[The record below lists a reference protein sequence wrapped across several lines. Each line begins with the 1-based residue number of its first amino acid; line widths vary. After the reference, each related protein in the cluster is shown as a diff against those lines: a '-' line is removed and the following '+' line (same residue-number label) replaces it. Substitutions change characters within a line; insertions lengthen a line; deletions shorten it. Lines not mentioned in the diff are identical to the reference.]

1 MRAVWEPLKKPDC
14 MIAVCGRYD
23 ADYASLHRSSMN
35 DRILQ
40 EAAVRYFLEVVNTG
54 SIADAAHRLNVV
66 PSAVSR
72 QITRLEGELGMPLFV
87 RQSRG
92 MVPSKAGEMLAA
104 YARRSQLDAEQ
115 ISLEIDALR
124 GEAARRIRIACTEGF
139 AAAFLPRAMADF
151 RRTVAPAS
159 FEVVVDTAA
168 GVTQRVREAGADV
181 GLTFSFGPAKDIH
194 VAFSAPSPMFAIVA
208 ASHPLAS
215 SPQVSFREL
224 LAYPL
229 ALPGAH
235 STLHTLI
242 DIYCSREGVACKSV
256 LSSATLETLLG
267 FTLASDAVT
276 FSGELF
282 VRPRLATG
290 ELVALPVPEFAT
302 SERAIEIQTLA
313 RRELPPLLQSFVER
327 LSDELT
333 PPASVVQK

>member
-1 MRAVWEPLKKPDC
+1 MSA
-14 MIAVCGRYD
+14 
-23 ADYASLHRSSMN
+23 
-35 DRILQ
+35 RILQ

-54 SIADAAHRLNVV
+54 SVADAATRLNVV

-72 QITRLEGELGMPLFV
+72 QISRLEDELGTPLFV

-124 GEAARRIRIACTEGF
+124 GETERTIRIACTEGF
-139 AAAFLPRAMADF
+139 AAGFLPQTMAEF
-151 RRTVAPAS
+151 RRSVAPAC

-168 GVTQRVREAGADV
+168 GVTQRVREAEVDV

-194 VAFSAPSPMFAIVA
+194 VAFSMPSPVFAIVA
-208 ASHPLAS
+208 ASHPLAPAS
-215 SPQVSFREL
+215 QVSFREL

-229 ALPGAH
+229 ALPGIH
-235 STLHTLI
+235 STLHKLI

-276 FSGELF
+276 FGGELF
-282 VRPRLATG
+282 VRARLAAG
-290 ELVALPVPEFAT
+290 ELVALPVPELAT
-302 SERAIEIQTLA
+302 SERAIEIQTLV
-313 RRELPPLLQSFVER
+313 RRELPPLLQSFIER
-327 LSDELT
+327 MSKALP
-333 PPASVVQK
+333 PPACVVQK

>member
-1 MRAVWEPLKKPDC
+1 MMKHHV
-14 MIAVCGRYD
+14 
-23 ADYASLHRSSMN
+23 SSHRSIMSA
-35 DRILQ
+35 RILQ

-54 SIADAAHRLNVV
+54 SVADAASRLNVV

-72 QITRLEGELGMPLFV
+72 QIARLESELGTPLFV
-87 RQSRG
+87 RRSRG

-115 ISLEIDALR
+115 VSLEIDALR
-124 GEAARRIRIACTEGF
+124 GEAERTIRIACTEGF
-139 AAAFLPRAMADF
+139 AATFVPRAMAVF

-168 GVTQRVREAGADV
+168 GVTQRVREAECDV
-181 GLTFSFGPAKDIH
+181 GLTFSFGPEKDINT
-194 VAFSAPSPMFAIVA
+194 AFSMPSPIFAIVA
-208 ASHPLAS
+208 ASHPLARV
-215 SPQVSFREL
+215 PQVSFRRL

-229 ALPGAH
+229 ALPGVH
-235 STLHTLI
+235 STLHKLI

-267 FTLASDAVT
+267 FTIASDAVT

-282 VRPRLATG
+282 VRPRLASG
-290 ELVALPVPEFAT
+290 ELVALHVPELTT

-313 RRELPPLLQSFVER
+313 RRALPPLLDAFIEHLSRELAPAARVE
-327 LSDELT
+327 
-333 PPASVVQK
+333 QK

>member
-1 MRAVWEPLKKPDC
+1 MSA
-14 MIAVCGRYD
+14 
-23 ADYASLHRSSMN
+23 
-35 DRILQ
+35 RILQ

-54 SIADAAHRLNVV
+54 SIADAANRLNVV

-72 QITRLEGELGMPLFV
+72 QISRLEGELGTPLFV

-124 GEAARRIRIACTEGF
+124 GETERTIRIACTEGF
-139 AAAFLPRAMADF
+139 AGSFLPQAMADF
-151 RRTVAPAS
+151 RRNVEPAS

-168 GVTQRVREAGADV
+168 SVTQRVREAEVDV
-181 GLTFSFGPAKDIH
+181 GLTFSFGPAKDVH
-194 VAFSAPSPMFAIVA
+194 VAFSAPSPVLALVA
-208 ASHPLAS
+208 ASHPLALQK
-215 SPQVSFREL
+215 QVSFREL
-224 LAYPL
+224 LDYPL
-229 ALPGAH
+229 ALPGIH
-235 STLHTLI
+235 STLHKLI

-256 LSSATLETLLG
+256 VSSATLETLLG

-282 VRPRLATG
+282 VRTRLAAG
-290 ELVALPVPEFAT
+290 ELVALPVPELET

-313 RRELPPLLQSFVER
+313 RRELPPLLQAFIQCMSNA
-327 LSDELT
+327 L
-333 PPASVVQK
+333 PPVVQK

>member
-1 MRAVWEPLKKPDC
+1 MGDS
-14 MIAVCGRYD
+14 
-23 ADYASLHRSSMN
+23 ASFRPSIMSA
-35 DRILQ
+35 RILQ

-54 SIADAAHRLNVV
+54 SVADAANRLNVV

-72 QITRLEGELGMPLFV
+72 QIARLESELGTPLFV

-115 ISLEIDALR
+115 ILLEIDALR
-124 GEAARRIRIACTEGF
+124 GEAERTIRIACTEGF
-139 AAAFLPRAMADF
+139 AATFLPRAMAEF

-159 FEVVVDTAA
+159 FEVIVDTAA
-168 GVTQRVREAGADV
+168 AVTQRVRDAECDL

-194 VAFSAPSPMFAIVA
+194 VAFSAPSPVFAIVA
-208 ASHPLAS
+208 SSHPLAQS
-215 SPQVSFREL
+215 AQVSFREL

-229 ALPGAH
+229 ALPGVH
-235 STLHTLI
+235 STLHKLI

-282 VRPRLATG
+282 VRPRLASG
-290 ELVALPVPEFAT
+290 ELVALPVPELTT

-313 RRELPPLLQSFVER
+313 RRAVPPLLQAFIER
-327 LSDELT
+327 LSDELG
-333 PPASVVQK
+333 PSARVEQK

>member
-1 MRAVWEPLKKPDC
+1 MSA
-14 MIAVCGRYD
+14 
-23 ADYASLHRSSMN
+23 
-35 DRILQ
+35 RILQ

-54 SIADAAHRLNVV
+54 SIADAANRLNVV

-72 QITRLEGELGMPLFV
+72 QISRLEGELGTPLFV

-124 GEAARRIRIACTEGF
+124 GETERTIRIACTEGF
-139 AAAFLPRAMADF
+139 AGSFLPQAMADF
-151 RRTVAPAS
+151 RRNVEPAS

-168 GVTQRVREAGADV
+168 SVTQRVREAEVDV
-181 GLTFSFGPAKDIH
+181 GLTFSFGPAKDVH
-194 VAFSAPSPMFAIVA
+194 VAFSAPSPVLALVA
-208 ASHPLAS
+208 ASHPLALQK
-215 SPQVSFREL
+215 QVSFREL
-224 LAYPL
+224 LDFPL
-229 ALPGAH
+229 ALPGIH
-235 STLHTLI
+235 STLHKLI

-256 LSSATLETLLG
+256 VSSATLETLLG

-282 VRPRLATG
+282 VRTRLAAG
-290 ELVALPVPEFAT
+290 ELVALPVPELET

-313 RRELPPLLQSFVER
+313 RRELPPLLQAFIQCM
-327 LSDELT
+327 SDAL
-333 PPASVVQK
+333 PPVVQK

>member
-1 MRAVWEPLKKPDC
+1 MMA
-14 MIAVCGRYD
+14 YS
-23 ADYASLHRSSMN
+23 ASFNRSIMSA
-35 DRILQ
+35 RILQ

-54 SIADAAHRLNVV
+54 SVADAASRLNVV
-66 PSAVSR
+66 PSAISR
-72 QITRLEGELGMPLFV
+72 QIARLESELGTPLFV

-124 GEAARRIRIACTEGF
+124 GEAERTIRIACTEGF

-151 RRTVAPAS
+151 RRTVANAS
-159 FEVVVDTAA
+159 FEVVVDTAG
-168 GVTQRVREAGADV
+168 GVTQRVREAECDV
-181 GLTFSFGPAKDIH
+181 GLTFSFGPEKDIH
-194 VAFSAPSPMFAIVA
+194 TAFSAPSPIFAIVA
-208 ASHPLAS
+208 SSHPLAHAE
-215 SPQVSFREL
+215 QVSFREL

-229 ALPGAH
+229 ALPGVH
-235 STLHTLI
+235 STLHKLI

-282 VRPRLATG
+282 VRPRLASG
-290 ELVALPVPEFAT
+290 ELVALPVPELTA
-302 SERAIEIQTLA
+302 SERTVEIQTLA
-313 RRELPPLLQSFVER
+313 RRALPPLLKSFIER
-327 LSDELT
+327 LSDELST
-333 PPASVVQK
+333 RAR

>member
-1 MRAVWEPLKKPDC
+1 MEH
-14 MIAVCGRYD
+14 
-23 ADYASLHRSSMN
+23 YAISHRSIMSA
-35 DRILQ
+35 RILQ

-54 SIADAAHRLNVV
+54 SVADAASRLNVV

-72 QITRLEGELGMPLFV
+72 QIARLESELGTPLFV

-124 GEAARRIRIACTEGF
+124 GEAERTIRIACTEGF
-139 AAAFLPRAMADF
+139 AATFLPRAMADF

-168 GVTQRVREAGADV
+168 GVTQRVREAECDI
-181 GLTFSFGPAKDIH
+181 GLTFSFGPEKDIH
-194 VAFSAPSPMFAIVA
+194 TAFSAPSPIFAIVA
-208 ASHPLAS
+208 SSHPLARS
-215 SPQVSFREL
+215 TQVSFREL

-229 ALPGAH
+229 ALPGVH
-235 STLHTLI
+235 STLHKLI

-282 VRPRLATG
+282 VRPRLASG
-290 ELVALPVPEFAT
+290 ELVALPVPELTT
-302 SERAIEIQTLA
+302 SERAVEIQTLA
-313 RRELPPLLQSFVER
+313 RRALPPLLQSFIER
-327 LSDELT
+327 LGAEL
-333 PPASVVQK
+333 ASAARVDQK

>member
-1 MRAVWEPLKKPDC
+1 MSFHP
-14 MIAVCGRYD
+14 
-23 ADYASLHRSSMN
+23 SLMSA
-35 DRILQ
+35 RILQ

-54 SIADAAHRLNVV
+54 SIVDAARRLNVV

-72 QITRLEGELGMPLFV
+72 QITRLEGELGTPLFM

-92 MVPSKAGEMLAA
+92 MVPSKAGEILAT

-124 GEAARRIRIACTEGF
+124 GAAERTIRIACTEGF
-139 AAAFLPRAMADF
+139 AGAFLPRAMADF

-168 GVTQRVREAGADV
+168 GVTQRVREAQADI
-181 GLTFSFGPAKDIH
+181 GLTFSFGPEKDIH
-194 VAFSAPSPMFAIVA
+194 IAFSAPSPVFAIVA
-208 ASHPLAS
+208 SSHPLAQCS
-215 SPQVSFREL
+215 QVSFREL

-229 ALPGAH
+229 ALPGVH
-235 STLHTLI
+235 STLHKLI

-256 LSSATLETLLG
+256 LSSATLETLIG
-267 FTLASDAVT
+267 FTLVSDAVT

-282 VRPRLATG
+282 VRPRLASG
-290 ELVALPVPEFAT
+290 ELVALPVLELAT

-313 RRELPPLLQSFVER
+313 RRALPPLLQSFIER
-327 LSDELT
+327 LSDELSR
-333 PPASVVQK
+333 PPRVDQK